1 MHLLDRLNIYL
12 FHYNRTK
19 KWSGNFSK
27 ILGWS
32 SDKSQFSRFEVIK
45 QAANFNGKHLL
56 DLGCGYGEL
65 YDYLSLD
72 SQLSTY
78 TGVDQQHQF
87 LKAAKRRLLNERD
100 ICQFIRSDISQF
112 IIEGADIVVAS
123 GSLNYRSRDPD
134 YITKIITRMYEMA
147 HETVIFN
154 LLDASSF
161 PKQTLLT
168 GYNKQGVL
176 FYCKTLCPNVEII
189 EGYANEDFT
198 IILRK

>member
-19 KWSGNFSK
+19 KWAGNFSK

-32 SDKSQFSRFEVIK
+32 SDKSQFARFEVIK

-87 LKAAKRRLLNERD
+87 LKAAKRRLRNERD

-123 GSLNYRSRDPD
+123 GSLNYRSRDPN

-198 IILRK
+198 IVMRK